1 MTGRRNSE
9 WLTLKWGHINFN
21 TDPITYTFVRK
32 GAKASKDELPDSVL
46 EAIIHYLQLRY
57 GEDFKNK
64 LYKDSYLFT
73 ALPGKGG
80 KRQQEDP
87 NNPLTLW
94 SMLRI
99 VQSLAVK
106 AGIDKSTIT
115 VHSLRHLHTESYLEL
130 GASVED
136 IRSRLKHQS
145 LATTQTYV
153 SSMGDEKNPLAN
165 QLDNLINLGGEEN
178 SDES

>member
-1 MTGRRNSE
+1 M
-9 WLTLKWGHINFN
+9 
-21 TDPITYTFVRK
+21 RK
-32 GAKASKDELPDSVL
+32 GAKSSKDEMPDSVL
-46 EAIIHYLQLRY
+46 EAIIHYLRLRY

-99 VQSLAVK
+99 VQNLATKV
-106 AGIDKSTIT
+106 GVDKNTIT
-115 VHSLRHLHTESYLEL
+115 VHSLRHLHAESYLEL

-165 QLDNLINLGGEEN
+165 QLDSLIKNKKKDN
-178 SDES
+178 TES